1 MKKQLTPL
9 DILMAEQRRV
19 RENCRIQEQKINE
32 DFKFIHDHSGRIL
45 FTGISSLFFSKRRET
60 SENDGE
66 KETEGEI
73 PMLGACLKIFR
84 LYCWRLLCQSL
95 YDGEWNGSV
104 ICLRHDL
111 SNKI

>member
-32 DFKFIHDHSGRIL
+32 DFKF
-45 FTGISSLFFSKRRET
+45 TGISSLFFSKRRET

-73 PMLGACLKIFR
+73 PMLGAMFKNISP
-84 LYCWRLLCQSL
+84 LLL
-95 YDGEWNGSV
+95 EAALPILMRWGMERIG
-104 ICLRHDL
+104 DL
-111 SNKI
+111 FKRRPK